1 MAHDRANTLPA
12 GARRSEGVVTLDP
25 LEMRDRLASG
35 ALRATDLAA
44 ACIEQVKRREPDVQA
59 WAWLDEQHVMAQ
71 AQRLDTLRKTGH
83 PVGPL
88 YGMPI
93 ALKDIIDTHGIATE
107 NGTTID
113 KGRVPTEDAV
123 IVRKLKAAGAY
134 VMGKTVTTE
143 LAYIAPGKTRNP
155 VNPDHTPGGSSQG
168 SAAAVGAAMV
178 PLAIGTQTG
187 GSVIRPAS
195 YCGVV
200 GFKPSF
206 GMIPRTGILPQSPSL
221 DTVGVFATSV
231 AGVAM
236 LADALCGDDPADAA
250 TTMSAPPRMLA
261 TAMSDVPVRPTLA
274 VLSHMPGD
282 TAPSDDMAMAMQ
294 ELSGLLGENA
304 FALILPQVFD
314 EASEIRERINFAE
327 MAKCYYAYE
336 RRGRDQLS
344 DLTLAAIDAGKSIL
358 ARDYIAALDWPK
370 LLNAALDEIFD
381 RCDAIIC
388 PATPTS
394 APQGLSS
401 TGSAVYNGLWTLC
414 GVPVVTLP
422 LFEDTSGMPMGLQM
436 VGRRGNDA
444 RLLRTARWLTNEI
457 RNTSGVLTDV

>member
-1 MAHDRANTLPA
+1 MAHDKATT
-12 GARRSEGVVTLDP
+12 ARLGDSLITLDP
-25 LEMRDRLASG
+25 LDMRDRLASG
-35 ALRATDLAA
+35 AMRAADLAA
-44 ACIEQVKRREPDVQA
+44 ACIEQVKRREADVQA

-71 AQRLDTLRKTGH
+71 AGRLDAQRKTGH

-88 YGMPI
+88 HGLPV
-93 ALKDIIDTHGIATE
+93 ALKDIIDTNGIPTE
-107 NGTTID
+107 NGTIID

-187 GSVIRPAS
+187 GSVIRPAA

-206 GMIPRTGILPQSPSL
+206 GMIPRTGILSQSPSL

-236 LADALCGDDPADAA
+236 LADVLCGDDPADHA
-250 TTMSAPPRMLA
+250 TTLSAPPRLLA
-261 TAMSDVPVRPTLA
+261 TALSDVPVRPTLA
-274 VLSHMPGD
+274 LMAHMPGD
-282 TAPSDDMAMAMQ
+282 TAPSEDMALAMQ
-294 ELSGLLGENA
+294 ELSDLLGEDA
-304 FALILPQVFD
+304 FALTLPILFD
-314 EASEIRERINFAE
+314 EAAEIRERINFAE
-327 MAKCYYAYE
+327 MAKCYYGYE
-336 RRGRDQLS
+336 RRGRQQLS
-344 DLTLAAIDAGKSIL
+344 EITLAAIDAGKAVL
-358 ARDYIAALDWPK
+358 ARDYLAALDWPK
-370 LLNAALDEIFD
+370 LLNAALDEIFA

-394 APQGLSS
+394 APAGLSS

-422 LFEDTSGMPMGLQM
+422 LFEDSAGLPMGLQV

-444 RLLRTARWLTNEI
+444 RLLRTARWLTSELKK
-457 RNTSGVLTDV
+457 TSGVVTNV

>member
-1 MAHDRANTLPA
+1 MAHAKA
-12 GARRSEGVVTLDP
+12 SRSEGVIALDP
-25 LEMRDRLASG
+25 LDMRDRLASG
-35 ALRATDLAA
+35 ALRAVDLATG
-44 ACIEQVKRREPDVQA
+44 CIDQVKRRETDVQA

-71 AQRLDTLRKTGH
+71 AGRLDTLRKTGH

-88 YGMPI
+88 HGMPI
-93 ALKDIIDTHGIATE
+93 AVKDIIDTHGIPTE
-107 NGTTID
+107 NGTVID

-123 IVRKLKAAGAY
+123 IIRKLKAAGAY

-168 SAAAVGAAMV
+168 SAAAVGAGMV

-206 GMIPRTGILPQSPSL
+206 GLIPRTGILPQSPAL

-236 LADALCGDDPADAA
+236 LADVLCGDDPADPA
-250 TTMSAPPRMLA
+250 TRLSAPPRMLA
-261 TAMSDVPVRPTLA
+261 TALSDVPVRPTLA
-274 VLSHMPGD
+274 VVAQMPGD
-282 TAPSDDMAMAMQ
+282 TPASEDMTLAMQ
-294 ELSGLLGENA
+294 ELSGLLGEDA
-304 FALILPQVFD
+304 FALILPQLFD
-314 EASEIRERINFAE
+314 EAAEIRERINFAE

-336 RRGRDQLS
+336 RRGRPQLS
-344 DLTLAAIDAGKSIL
+344 DVTLAAIDAGKAVL

-394 APQGLSS
+394 APAGLSS

-422 LFEDTSGMPMGLQM
+422 LFEDATGLPMGLQM

-457 RNTSGVLTDV
+457 KDTSGVMTDV